1 MSKISAVT
9 KYVITVLFTGLGVLN
24 LSRIQIYG
32 VGDEVMA
39 ASSVSNSKNNPIIPA
54 FNTNSNLKINR
65 PVQFKPTAILTDN
78 LTSEPWWQKRV
89 KSQVS
94 SSQNK
99 QYKVCLFGDS
109 ISSALGDTL
118 GEENFNFAIGGMSTV
133 SLLAQ
138 MKLLNSVSV
147 KCQTG
152 IMAIGTNDADYQITN
167 EAFVKN
173 LKDTILLAKSMGAN
187 QVYVIPAF
195 YSTVEASRNPKMAGS
210 IERVEEINALIRQVA
225 AREKATL
232 FEADIQPL
240 YQGQALRKNFTTD
253 GVHLNPEGIKIY
265 RKALLNIINLPK
277 QDCGVSPESVTS
289 KQSPVN
295 SQPSPVNSNQS
306 PVNSQPSPVNSNQ
319 F

>member
-9 KYVITVLFTGLGVLN
+9 KSVITVLITGLGVLN
-24 LSRIQIYG
+24 LSRIQISAA
-32 VGDEVMA
+32 GDEVMA
-39 ASSVSNSKNNPIIPA
+39 ASSLINSKNDSIITA
-54 FNTNSNLKINR
+54 LNASSNLKINR
-65 PVQFKPTAILTDN
+65 PVQLKPTPILTDN
-78 LTSEPWWQKRV
+78 LISEPWWQKRV
-89 KSQVS
+89 KSQVG

-118 GEENFNFAIGGMSTV
+118 GDENFNFAIGGMSTV

-152 IMAIGTNDADYQITN
+152 IIAIGTNDADYQITN

-173 LKDTILLAKSMGAN
+173 LKDTIILAKSMGAN
-187 QVYVIPAF
+187 QIYVIPAF
-195 YSTVEASRNPKMAGS
+195 YSTVEASRNPKLAGS

-232 FEADIQPL
+232 FETDIQPL

-265 RKALLNIINLPK
+265 RQALLNIINLPNK
-277 QDCGVSPESVTS
+277 EQKCED
-289 KQSPVN
+289 KLK
-295 SQPSPVNSNQS
+295 PSSAEQLMP
-306 PVNSQPSPVNSNQ
+306 
-319 F
+319 